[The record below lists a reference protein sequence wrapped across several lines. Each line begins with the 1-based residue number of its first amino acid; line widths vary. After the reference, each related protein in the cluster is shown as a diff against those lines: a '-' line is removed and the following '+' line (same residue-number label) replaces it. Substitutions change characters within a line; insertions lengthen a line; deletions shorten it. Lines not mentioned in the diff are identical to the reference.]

1 MTKVEKARAESGEFV
16 MLKIN
21 PIFHRGR
28 RVHLWRGIWVL
39 AWLAVMTACAHVD
52 NRTAESPV
60 YLKPRNYPSREGVMR
75 YLQSKQENT
84 HPNRFCLVERK
95 LPGKQIAHLLMY
107 WQEKNVLL
115 DVPYIRK
122 TDPETEADLIRASR
136 PLDLSVSVVETEDE
150 VNGSTYLV
158 TRAWVDE
165 ILTNCE
171 RKGVRMEI
179 PAFEPVPDWE
189 E

>member
-1 MTKVEKARAESGEFV
+1 
-16 MLKIN
+16 
-21 PIFHRGR
+21 
-28 RVHLWRGIWVL
+28 
-39 AWLAVMTACAHVD
+39 
-52 NRTAESPV
+52 
-60 YLKPRNYPSREGVMR
+60 
-75 YLQSKQENT
+75 
-84 HPNRFCLVERK
+84 
-95 LPGKQIAHLLMY
+95 MY
-107 WQEKNVLL
+107 WQEQNVLL
-115 DVPYIRK
+115 NIPHARK
-122 TDPETEADLIRASR
+122 LDPKAEAELIGVSR

-171 RKGVRMEI
+171 RKGVRIDI